1 MRSRFRRGV
10 RFRGSQPTALKILKE
25 GTARGRELAPWVV
38 DVVGGWSEDLD
49 GCFLAV
55 FFWKILSRQSLQHSF
70 QWMICHELVFP

>member
-1 MRSRFRRGV
+1 MRSRFRRGA

-38 DVVGGWSEDLD
+38 DMVGGWSEDLD

-55 FFWKILSRQSLQHSF
+55 FFGRFCPGKACSIRF
-70 QWMICHELVFP
+70 NG